1 MPKSISRVDPDS
13 DVNLAV
19 RVPGWL
25 KNEVVEYLEGSGES
39 LSQWFVS
46 VLQRA
51 LREGWGVPEPP
62 RAVRPLPST
71 GDEVRAWAA
80 GDRLLGPCGEPAD
93 GCVGVRER
101 FEVSGLVFCSGCSI
115 RLG

>member
-1 MPKSISRVDPDS
+1 MPKSLRRANPDVQ
-13 DVNLAV
+13 VNLAV

-25 KNEVVEYLEGSGES
+25 KNEVVDYLEGSGES
-39 LSQWFVS
+39 LNQWFVS
-46 VLQRA
+46 VLQRG

-62 RAVRPLPST
+62 PAVRALPT
-71 GDEVRAWAA
+71 TADEVRAWAA
-80 GDRLLGPCGEPAD
+80 GDRLLGPCGEPAE

>member
-1 MPKSISRVDPDS
+1 MPKSLRRANPDEQ
-13 DVNLAV
+13 VNLAV
-19 RVPGWL
+19 RIPGWL
-25 KNEVVEYLEGSGES
+25 KNQVVDYLEETDQS
-39 LSQWFVS
+39 LNEWFGA
-46 VLQRA
+46 VLLRG

-62 RAVRPLPST
+62 PARRPLPTT

-80 GDRLLGPCGEPAD
+80 GDRLLGPCGSPVE
-93 GCVGVRER
+93 GCVGVSER

>member
-1 MPKSISRVDPDS
+1 MPKSPQRTNPDTQI
-13 DVNLAV
+13 NLAV
-19 RVPGWL
+19 RIPGWL
-25 KNEVVEYLEGSGES
+25 KNQVVDYLEETDQS
-39 LSQWFVS
+39 LNQWFTS

-62 RAVRPLPST
+62 PAQRPLPT
-71 GDEVRAWAA
+71 TADEVRAWAA
-80 GDRLLGPCGEPAD
+80 GDRLLGPCGRGVGD
-93 GCVGVRER
+93 CVGLVER